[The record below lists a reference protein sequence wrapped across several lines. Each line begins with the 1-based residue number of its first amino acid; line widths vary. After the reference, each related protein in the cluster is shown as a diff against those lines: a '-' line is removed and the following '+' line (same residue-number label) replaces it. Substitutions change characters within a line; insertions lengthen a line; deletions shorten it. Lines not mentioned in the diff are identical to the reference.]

1 MAGHLE
7 QILLELVV
15 SNRKMDLCA
24 CLGDMNCHSQVQE
37 RQVITLNLVKETK
50 EKVKKGHVHKNFYF
64 QACDLFIRQ
73 SVEPSQKVLN
83 TWMRGAKAQVAGKNI
98 EFSKLVDWCQHEHS
112 KKRRDELEKEA
123 RSLCRFL
130 ATFSQATWE
139 ATFET
144 VTDVLGYESYLAFLM
159 EKKGHQI
166 STALPKV
173 EGFLNAGQDIYQA
186 LIEDWFQSLPEPV
199 GKGDRSRFDAIYL
212 LGMRYMDHLYSECW
226 KGDKGIFN
234 TMKYFD
240 FCLSKP
246 KRPTLHVVDA
256 SFAQSICIPVKIPH
270 EIHVVSSSL
279 SGWIDLE
286 GLFHELGH
294 AFFFLNTDP
303 DLPVA
308 QKDFFVDFALS
319 ETYAFLFQLICLSE
333 AFLEDFM
340 GLRQKEAKLLS
351 LLQKAKFLALARRY
365 GAKSII
371 EYENFAH
378 PDPVSNQD
386 RYARL
391 MQKFTGFRYDKETYL
406 FDLMPDLYSLD
417 YFVAFV
423 GACLI
428 NEYLENRFGLRWFRE
443 HEAFSLLKGWA
454 RRGNSLDL
462 FAFLNG
468 NLSLG
473 FDYECISRYFP
484 HNNVFHNIDV
494 KKMAQ
499 MV

>member
-7 QILLELVV
+7 QILLDLVV
-15 SNRKMDLCA
+15 SNRKRDLCA
-24 CLGDMNCHSQVQE
+24 CLGDINCHSRVPQRHV
-37 RQVITLNLVKETK
+37 VTLDLVKEAK
-50 EKVKKGHVHKNFYF
+50 KQVKKGLIHKNFYF

-83 TWMRGAKAQVAGKNI
+83 TWMRGAKAQVAGKDI
-98 EFSKLVDWCQHEHS
+98 GFSKVIDWCQNEHS

-130 ATFSQATWE
+130 TTFSQATWE

-144 VTDVLGYESYLAFLM
+144 VTDALGYESYLAFLM
-159 EKKGHQI
+159 EKKGRQI
-166 STALPKV
+166 RIALPKV
-173 EGFLNAGQDIYQA
+173 KGFLKGGQDIYQV
-186 LIEDWFQSLPEPV
+186 LMEDWFLSLPEPV
-199 GKGDRSRFDAIYL
+199 KKGQRSRFDAIYL
-212 LGMRYMDHLYSECW
+212 LGMRYMDHLYPESW
-226 KGDKGIFN
+226 KGDKGLFN
-234 TMKYFD
+234 TMEYFD
-240 FCLSKP
+240 FCLSRP
-246 KRPTLHVVDA
+246 KRPTIHVGDA
-256 SFAQSICIPVKIPH
+256 SFAQPICIPVKIPS
-270 EIHVVSSSL
+270 EIHVVSGSL

-333 AFLEDFM
+333 AFLEDFI
-340 GLRQKEAKLLS
+340 GLGQKEAKLLS
-351 LLQKAKFLALARRY
+351 LLQKGKFLTLARRY

-371 EYENFAH
+371 EYENFAN

-391 MQKFTGFRYDKETYL
+391 MQKYTGFRYGKETYF

-428 NEYLENRFGLRWFRE
+428 NQYLEERFGSKWFRD
-443 HEAFSLLKGWA
+443 HEAFSLLRSWA
-454 RRGNSLDL
+454 RQGNSLDL
-462 FAFLNG
+462 FAFLDD
-468 NLSLG
+468 NLSIE
-473 FDYECISRYFP
+473 FDCECIFQYFP
-484 HNNVFHNIDV
+484 HNNMFHNVDV